1 MTKVNDLR
9 DEADSQ
15 YYFGELKLWYESQR
29 AKTVGV
35 IVEAK
40 SDETLFKKLL
50 HDDCS
55 FFPVDG
61 WVKSIDVLALCEKH
75 KLVGILAI
83 IDADFKRI
91 GDFPMPSR
99 HLFLTDYHDKEM
111 MLCHSEAW
119 ASVLSYYADKEKVQ
133 KYEQAAKKPVLDFLL
148 EVVKPIGT
156 LRLLN
161 TRQHLDLKFKVLS
174 NNKYKFIDYQDFI
187 DDKTLA
193 IDLNKLLTTVEN
205 KSSKQGLFKNTPE
218 LKAALQELSQ
228 QDYNLKEL
236 CNGHDLVN
244 ILSIALMHL
253 LGNRKSST
261 KVVSEELE
269 KDLIIAYRLD
279 DFIKT
284 QLFASL
290 SLWQQ
295 ENPPFL
301 VQRI

>member
-1 MTKVNDLR
+1 MAKVNDLR

-15 YYFGELKLWYESQR
+15 YYFGEIKLWYESQR

-75 KLVGILAI
+75 KLAGILAI

-91 GDFPMPSR
+91 IDYTMPSR
-99 HLFLTDYHDKEM
+99 HLFLTDCHDKEM

-119 ASVLSYYADKEKVQ
+119 ASVLSFYTNKEKVQ
-133 KYEQAAKKPVLDFLL
+133 KYERTAKKTVLDFLL
-148 EVVKPIGT
+148 EVIKPIGT

-161 TRQHLDLKFKVLS
+161 AKQSLELKFKVLS

-187 DDKTLA
+187 DDKTLK
-193 IDLNKLLTTVEN
+193 IDLDKLLTTVEN
-205 KSSKQGLFKNTPE
+205 KSSKQGLFKNRPE
-218 LKAALQELSQ
+218 LKAIFEELNQ
-228 QDYNLKEL
+228 QDYDLKEL

-253 LGNRKSST
+253 LGNRRSST

-284 QLFASL
+284 KLFASL
-290 SLWQQ
+290 SVWQQ
-295 ENPPFL
+295 ENFPFL
-301 VQRI
+301 VQRM